1 MNKKGD
7 LMIKGAVFYLF
18 LAFGVIF
25 GREANIA
32 AAANLQ
38 HVLGEISKE
47 FLLTHKNDK
56 LNISYSSSGKAYTQ
70 ILQSAPIDLFISA
83 DEEFPQKLYDKQ
95 KTPQKPQV
103 YAQGM
108 LVLWSADPK
117 IKITALENLIQK
129 DISYIAIPNPK
140 LAPYGKAAQEAL
152 EKTKLYD
159 VIKPKL
165 INATS
170 ISQAHQ
176 FVSTGSAEAGFGA
189 LSLIDKKDKKISYII
204 IDKSLYTPINQALV
218 LTNYGKKNTL
228 AKEFEAFILGLEAK
242 KVFQKYGYIVNE

>member
-1 MNKKGD
+1 MKRVIFC
-7 LMIKGAVFYLF
+7 LCLV
-18 LAFGVIF
+18 FGVVF

-38 HVLGEISKE
+38 YVLGEILKD

-56 LNISYSSSGKAYTQ
+56 LNISYSSSGKAYAQ
-70 ILQSAPIDLFISA
+70 ILESAPIDLFISA
-83 DEEFPQKLYDKQ
+83 DEEFPLKLYEEK

-103 YAQGM
+103 YAQGV
-108 LVLWSADPK
+108 LVLWSANPK
-117 IKITALENLIQK
+117 IKITALENLVQK
-129 DISYIAIPNPK
+129 DISHIAIPNPK
-140 LAPYGKAAQEAL
+140 LAPYGRAAQEAL

-159 VIKPKL
+159 VLKPKL

-189 LSLIDKKDKKISYII
+189 LSLIDKKDNKISYII
-204 IDKSLYTPINQALV
+204 IDRSLYIPINQALV

-228 AKEFEAFILGLEAK
+228 AKEFEAFILSSEAK
-242 KVFQKYGYIVNE
+242 KIFQKYGYIVNE